1 MRMRRLAVL
10 IATAGL
16 AGGCAEG
23 QHSQML
29 HQLRSDIGVL
39 DQRVSRLERAGL
51 GQSSSQPAAAA
62 LPAEPAAQP
71 QAPIAPPPAPQAPAP
86 MLKPTKREIQQALKN
101 AGFYQGTVDGRIGS
115 HTREAVKEFQRSHG
129 LKVDGVVG
137 RQTWEQLAPYLDQS
151 ASRDGE
157 LSAAATLK

>member
-1 MRMRRLAVL
+1 MRVRRLAVL

-16 AGGCAEG
+16 AGGCAQQ

-39 DQRVSRLERAGL
+39 DQRVSQLERAGL
-51 GQSSSQPAAAA
+51 GQPSQPAAAA

-71 QAPIAPPPAPQAPAP
+71 QAPIAPPEAAPAPAP

-101 AGFYQGTVDGRIGS
+101 AGFYQGAVDGRIGS
-115 HTREAVKEFQRSHG
+115 QTRGAVKEFQRSHG

-137 RQTWEQLAPYLDQS
+137 RQTWEKLAPYLEQS
-151 ASRDGE
+151 ASHGE
-157 LSAAATLK
+157 LNAAETLK

>member
-1 MRMRRLAVL
+1 MRVPTLALL
-10 IATAGL
+10 ITTAGL
-16 AGGCAEG
+16 AGGCAGG

-29 HQLRSDIGVL
+29 NQLRSDIGVL
-39 DQRVSRLERAGL
+39 DQRVGQLERASL
-51 GQSSSQPAAAA
+51 GQPSQPAAAA

-71 QAPIAPPPAPQAPAP
+71 QAPIAPPAAAPATAP

-115 HTREAVKEFQRSHG
+115 RTREAVKEFQRSHG

-137 RQTWEQLAPYLDQS
+137 RQTWEKLAPYLEQS
-151 ASRDGE
+151 ASSGE
-157 LSAAATLK
+157 LSAAESLK